1 MGSVPV
7 PQWCLGDILVVS
19 RFVSVV
25 PWWCLG
31 GASVVSRWCWWSVP
45 VVLLARVRRH
55 LLFLSSPQTACS
67 HLRGSYGN
75 REGLMLIEH
84 KKFLDLPL
92 LKEGS
97 PEIVFVSSL
106 AEVRSRTRVARF
118 WSYVRSS
125 WQAHEI
131 HHFWIVRTSFCVGK

>member
-1 MGSVPV
+1 MS
-7 PQWCLGDILVVS
+7 QWCLGGVLV
-19 RFVSVV
+19 VSVV
-25 PWWCLG
+25 P
-31 GASVVSRWCWWSVP
+31 RWCWWSVP

-67 HLRGSYGN
+67 HLKGSYGN